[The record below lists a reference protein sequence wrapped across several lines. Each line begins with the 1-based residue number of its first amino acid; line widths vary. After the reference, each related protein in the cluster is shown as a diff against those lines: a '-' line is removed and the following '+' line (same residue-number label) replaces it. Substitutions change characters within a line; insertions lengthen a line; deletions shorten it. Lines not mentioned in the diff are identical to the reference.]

1 MKKQFITFMILV
13 CFTIQASAQ
22 SFQSGNLVYTIIST
36 DPPCLSLDGH
46 VDGTN
51 AQGELIIPETV
62 EHEETVYIVTRI
74 GNEAFYQCS
83 NLVGNLLIPNT
94 IDTIQARSF
103 SFCSG
108 FTGDLIIP
116 NSVRYMG
123 AAAFEWCSGFDG
135 TLVLSNAINRIAIS
149 TFEGCLGLS
158 GTLTIPSSVSSIGPA
173 AFGSCSGFTGAL
185 VIPESVTELNTPVP
199 PINGIR
205 GTFQECT
212 GFTSL
217 VLPESLRIIGGG
229 EGGEG
234 CFAWCSNLSGTLN
247 LPDSLREIG
256 DGAFAGCVGFTGIL
270 TLPDSLTYIGSEA
283 FMGCTGLYGEI
294 VIPHSVTLI
303 DVEAFRYCPGF
314 TSVTLGARLERME
327 HNVFMDTPIEAIKI
341 HAETPPSLHFNAFN
355 GIDKNIPVYIPCHTL
370 DLYRYTEVWGE
381 FTNFIEDC
389 SLVVDEDGVDGII
402 VSAFPNPTK
411 AFLYFEY
418 SPDVTPKKI
427 DLYDLQGRLVRR
439 QTTALECINMEGLAA
454 GTYMMRV
461 TLEGGK
467 TFSDKVVKE

>member
-1 MKKQFITFMILV
+1 MKRLIIATMILAGFAMQV
-13 CFTIQASAQ
+13 TAQ
-22 SFQSGNLVYTIIST
+22 SFQSGDLLYSVIGSN
-36 DPPCLSLDGH
+36 PPRVSLDGH
-46 VDGTN
+46 VDGT
-51 AQGELIIPETV
+51 AATGELFIPETV
-62 EHEETVYIVTRI
+62 EHEGTTYTVTRI
-74 GNEAFYQCS
+74 GNKAFYQCN
-83 NLVGNLLIPNT
+83 NLVGNLTIPTT
-94 IDTIQARSF
+94 IDTIQTRSF

-108 FTGDLIIP
+108 FTGDLVIP
-116 NSVRYMG
+116 NSVMYLG

-135 TLVLSNAINRIAIS
+135 SLVLPDAINRIQSS
-149 TFEGCLGLS
+149 TFEGCEGLS
-158 GTLTIPSSVSSIGPA
+158 GMLIIPSSVTSIGPA

-389 SLVVDEDGVDGII
+389 SLVVDEEGSVE
-402 VSAFPNPTK
+402 VRVYPNP
-411 AFLYFEY
+411 ASDL
-418 SPDVTPKKI
+418 VTI
-427 DLYDLQGRLVRR
+427 EGIEAVEMQVFNAVGQLVETVHHTN
-439 QTTALECINMEGLAA
+439 QIVVSGWAKGV
-454 GTYMMRV
+454 Y
-461 TLEGGK
+461 
-467 TFSDKVVKE
+467 VVKIMGNDGFVCTKRIAVVG

>member
-36 DPPCLSLDGH
+36 DPPCLSLEGH

-270 TLPDSLTYIGSEA
+270 TLPDSLTYI
-283 FMGCTGLYGEI
+283 
-294 VIPHSVTLI
+294 
-303 DVEAFRYCPGF
+303 
-314 TSVTLGARLERME
+314 
-327 HNVFMDTPIEAIKI
+327 
-341 HAETPPSLHFNAFN
+341 
-355 GIDKNIPVYIPCHTL
+355 
-370 DLYRYTEVWGE
+370 
-381 FTNFIEDC
+381 
-389 SLVVDEDGVDGII
+389 
-402 VSAFPNPTK
+402 
-411 AFLYFEY
+411 
-418 SPDVTPKKI
+418 
-427 DLYDLQGRLVRR
+427 
-439 QTTALECINMEGLAA
+439 
-454 GTYMMRV
+454 
-461 TLEGGK
+461 
-467 TFSDKVVKE
+467 

>member
-1 MKKQFITFMILV
+1 MKKLLFTLSILAG
-13 CFTIQASAQ
+13 FAMQATAQ
-22 SFQSGNLVYTIIST
+22 SFQSGDLLYSVIGSN
-36 DPPCLSLDGH
+36 PPRVSLDGH
-46 VDGTN
+46 VDGT
-51 AQGELIIPETV
+51 AATGELFIPETV
-62 EHEETVYIVTRI
+62 EHEGTTYMVTRI
-74 GNEAFYQCS
+74 GNKAFYQCN
-83 NLVGNLLIPNT
+83 NLVGNLTIPTT
-94 IDTIQARSF
+94 IDTIQTRSF

-108 FTGDLIIP
+108 FTGDLVIP
-116 NSVRYMG
+116 NSVMYLG

-135 TLVLSNAINRIAIS
+135 SLVLPDAINRIQSS
-149 TFEGCLGLS
+149 TFEGCEGLS
-158 GTLTIPSSVSSIGPA
+158 GMLIIPSSVTSIGPA
-173 AFGSCSGFTGAL
+173 AFGACTGFTGPL

-205 GTFQECT
+205 GTFQECM
-212 GFTSL
+212 GITSL

-229 EGGEG
+229 SGGG
-234 CFAWCSNLSGTLN
+234 CFAWCSNLSGTLD
-247 LPDSLREIG
+247 LPDSLKEIG
-256 DGAFAGCVGFTGIL
+256 ALAFAGCTGLTGIL

-370 DLYRYTEVWGE
+370 DLYRYTEVWSE

-389 SLVVDEDGVDGII
+389 SLVVDEEGSVE
-402 VSAFPNPTK
+402 VRVYPNP
-411 AFLYFEY
+411 ASDF
-418 SPDVTPKKI
+418 VTI
-427 DLYDLQGRLVRR
+427 EGIEAVEMQVFNAVGQLVETVHHTN
-439 QTTALECINMEGLAA
+439 QIVVSGWAKGV
-454 GTYMMRV
+454 Y
-461 TLEGGK
+461 
-467 TFSDKVVKE
+467 VVKIMGNDGFVCTKRIAVVG